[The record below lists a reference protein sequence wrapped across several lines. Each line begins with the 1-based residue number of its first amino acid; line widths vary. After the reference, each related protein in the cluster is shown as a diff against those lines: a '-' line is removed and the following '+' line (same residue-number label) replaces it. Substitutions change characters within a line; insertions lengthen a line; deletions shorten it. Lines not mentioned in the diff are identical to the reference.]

1 MARVNYNLLLIP
13 RLSFYSQND
22 YTVLHR
28 AVNNNNADL
37 VKMILDRS
45 TVHVDVNNK
54 VSVIKTTTCNNNYY
68 L

>member
-28 AVNNNNADL
+28 AVNNNNIDL
-37 VKMILDRS
+37 VKMILDHA
-45 TVHVDVNNK
+45 VQIDVKNK
-54 VSVIKTTTCNNNYY
+54 VSVIKATTCNNNY
-68 L
+68 

>member
-28 AVNNNNADL
+28 AVNNNNIDL
-37 VKMILDRS
+37 VKMILDR
-45 TVHVDVNNK
+45 TVQIDVKNK
-54 VSVIKTTTCNNNYY
+54 VSVIKATTCNNNY
-68 L
+68 